1 MNTEKIFHLRLGNP
15 VYNTSYPISP
25 ADWSEYRVTEPLSF
39 DNETEIS
46 FYIHIPFCKKICSFC
61 EYTKMLCPD
70 ENKQYSYLRT
80 LDKDVSAFI
89 VAHPYIKL
97 KGFDIGGGTPT
108 SLSDSNLKYLV
119 GIFKKAITRLD
130 VSSDF
135 EPSIEATFDTM
146 SAHKAK
152 LLADAGIKRISLG
165 VQSTC
170 GDVLTQNHRVSNSKE
185 AMAATMQM
193 LKEAGIAKINLDIM
207 YGLKGQTAESLRH
220 DAETL
225 AFLNPEQ
232 ITLYELRTNMI
243 KEESH
248 LSKQELFY
256 FYSYLYNKL
265 ISMGYSARFG
275 QNTFSKSPTDMGVS
289 SYLRSRMLE
298 GVAYKGF
305 GISAQ
310 SMNNEG
316 VAYNAGKSSENIKPL
331 LSYQTFHEEFTYRL
345 PPTELASKYI
355 AIGAYSGSFSLK
367 RLNSI
372 LRTDAREYYHEAI
385 DFCKSQGFITI
396 ENDRVFITKKAFLN
410 YGVIFSL
417 FYKIQAEEK
426 STSTLLPL

>member
-1 MNTEKIFHLRLGNP
+1 
-15 VYNTSYPISP
+15 
-25 ADWSEYRVTEPLSF
+25 
-39 DNETEIS
+39 
-46 FYIHIPFCKKICSFC
+46 
-61 EYTKMLCPD
+61 
-70 ENKQYSYLRT
+70 
-80 LDKDVSAFI
+80 
-89 VAHPYIKL
+89 
-97 KGFDIGGGTPT
+97 
-108 SLSDSNLKYLV
+108 
-119 GIFKKAITRLD
+119 
-130 VSSDF
+130 
-135 EPSIEATFDTM
+135 
-146 SAHKAK
+146 
-152 LLADAGIKRISLG
+152 
-165 VQSTC
+165 
-170 GDVLTQNHRVSNSKE
+170 
-185 AMAATMQM
+185 MAATMQM